1 MIDGFAKYTAPLD
14 EYEREVLLPIMV
26 KCLEKHVGKGN
37 AITNS
42 MMRQKMEEFGY
53 GSIGEV
59 RIRKIISHIRTEGL
73 LPCLVGTG
81 RGYHVATSVR
91 EMDVYISSFNSR
103 IEAMI
108 EVRNA
113 LMQQRDVLKSKE
125 G

>member
-1 MIDGFAKYTAPLD
+1 MIEGFGRYTAPLD
-14 EYEREVLLPIMV
+14 EYERDVILPTMV
-26 KCLEKHVGKGN
+26 KCLANHVGKGN

-42 MMRQKMEEFGY
+42 MMRKKMEEFGY
-53 GSIGEV
+53 GNIGEV
-59 RIRKIISHIRTEGL
+59 RIRKIISHIRMEGL
-73 LPCLVGTG
+73 LPCLIGTG
-81 RGYHVATSVR
+81 RGYHVATTSR
-91 EMDVYISSFNSR
+91 EMDDYISSFNSR